1 MDSVGWKEIRVAEDA
16 THFKEHFVV
25 FKSEPHFHYLTE
37 FLEFTNNGEKLKIG
51 YINHPMYL
59 WSTPTREA
67 GYNMDFLVARN
78 RTASVYDRAPLV
90 DSILKLANLS
100 FRFLSPE
107 ELAKVYLIL
116 FFEQTGKMNGSIG
129 GIHLLSIRKQ
139 LLKENSDVDL
149 PFYNIYLHEYTDES
163 LWSKYEYPNE

>member
-1 MDSVGWKEIRVAEDA
+1 MVNPYKGSW
-16 THFKEHFVV
+16 
-25 FKSEPHFHYLTE
+25 
-37 FLEFTNNGEKLKIG
+37 
-51 YINHPMYL
+51 
-59 WSTPTREA
+59 
-67 GYNMDFLVARN
+67 YNMDFLVARN

-149 PFYNIYLHEYTDES
+149 PFYNFYLHEYTDKS
-163 LWSKYEYPNE
+163 LWSKYEYADLLKIS